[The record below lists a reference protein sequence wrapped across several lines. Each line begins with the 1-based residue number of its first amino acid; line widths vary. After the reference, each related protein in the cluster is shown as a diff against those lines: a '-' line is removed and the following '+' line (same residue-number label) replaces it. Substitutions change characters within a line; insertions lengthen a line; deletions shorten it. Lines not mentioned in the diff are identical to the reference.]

1 MSPTIAVIAGIGLL
15 ALLALALSLLL
26 RSRGAAPV
34 PAWRQLL
41 ALLLAVGLP
50 FGAAGYYFDAQ
61 KPLPA
66 LAAGPHSEADL
77 AAGAASLTAQLAQQP
92 ADADG
97 WVLLARSYA
106 RLERYAE
113 AQGAMAKALALRPD
127 DTALHAQLGEILVL
141 GADGVVTAAAEAEFA
156 KAPADPRARYYRG
169 LGLAQKG
176 DAEGARHALQALL
189 DDSAPDAPWRQGV
202 IDALADLGAPPPTAA
217 PGPSAADVSA
227 AAVLPPTDQQA
238 MIRGMVERLAQ
249 RLEEHPDDPE
259 GWDRLAHSYEVLG
272 EPEKAA
278 AARARKPKP

>member
-15 ALLALALSLLL
+15 ALLALASSLLL

-50 FGAAGYYFDAQ
+50 FGAAGYYFDTQ
-61 KPLPA
+61 KPPPTP
-66 LAAGPHSEADL
+66 AAGPHSEAEL
-77 AAGAASLTAQLAQQP
+77 AAGAASLAAQLAQQP
-92 ADADG
+92 GDADG

-169 LGLAQKG
+169 LGLAQQG
-176 DAEGARHALQALL
+176 DTEGGRHALQALL

-202 IDALADLGAPPPTAA
+202 IDALADLGAPPPT
-217 PGPSAADVSA
+217 DR
-227 AAVLPPTDQQA
+227 QA
-238 MIRGMVERLAQ
+238 MIRSMVERLAQ